1 MTDIDRIFRQRQQG
15 EPSTP
20 PNYQFLTNAQVEQ
33 LYKAG
38 GLGSTTHSY
47 KNCGV
52 ELYKQLNNVLIHC
65 VQPYNNNNNNN
76 NKKLL

>member
-1 MTDIDRIFRQRQQG
+1 MMATR
-15 EPSTP
+15 PLCSST
-20 PNYQFLTNAQVEQ
+20 

-76 NKKLL
+76 KLLVVEWSYTRDL